1 MQWVW
6 MYSETLISFNFFLI
20 YSTLIERKKKE
31 KTKGEKKKPATK
43 TPNKPKT

>member
-1 MQWVW
+1 

-20 YSTLIERKKKE
+20 YSTLIERKKKKE